1 MKTTT
6 LMLLA
11 PLVLHA
17 ASISAQTPAYPP
29 LREYLMSEQAEILL
43 ARSAAPA
50 SITDHATIRVLSP
63 SGFRIA
69 HQGENGFTCLVM
81 RGWSAPTYTPQQF
94 RDFVYDARIRA
105 PICFNPVATRTVLP
119 YYELR
124 SMLGMAGKTPVQIAD
139 AVQAAYTSGQLPK
152 RDAPSFA
159 YMWSADQFLGQG
171 IGAWRPHVMLFAPYY
186 DNAMVGGN
194 EFGSPLPQLSD
205 DAGTPFS
212 VVVIP
217 VDLSLAIKAKAA
229 P

>member
-1 MKTTT
+1 MKTIIPI
-6 LMLLA
+6 LPVLVMLSGSA
-11 PLVLHA
+11 
-17 ASISAQTPAYPP
+17 SAQVPAYPP

-50 SITDHATIRVLSP
+50 SITDHATIKVLSP

-69 HQGENGFTCLVM
+69 HQGANGFTCLVM

-105 PICFNPVATRTVLP
+105 PVCFNPVATRTVLP

-124 SMLGMAGKTPVQIAD
+124 SMLGMAGKTPAQIAD

-171 IGAWRPHVMLFAPYY
+171 IGQWRPHVMLFAPYY

-217 VDLSLAIKAKAA
+217 VDPSLAVKAKAA